1 MKDKQIFCNNEL
13 GFNDVESILYI
24 HPNMSQ
30 KLEFPQEY
38 PALIQIHR
46 EKPAAPV
53 PLHWHPGP
61 ELIYSLNK
69 NITVIIDGERFLIAP
84 KQFALISSYA
94 LHAVEPDSNN
104 TPTQDI
110 LSVTFQA
117 RYLEKMQ
124 PNLRSAAI
132 DKNAASATSEA
143 KEHLQEDCL
152 LLHKCIENCSDYFE
166 INRILFSILQNIYQ
180 NFFVGLQTNDIEHL
194 NMRNKM
200 MKVLAYIDRN
210 YMDPL
215 TTQSLADHF
224 GYTREY
230 FCRIFKQYG
239 GQTFKQYLTEF
250 RLNIATQELISS
262 ELPIGMIA
270 MEVGFPD
277 EKSFFTAFKRK
288 YQITPMQYRK
298 KHNFIE

>member
-13 GFNDVESILYI
+13 GFNDIESILYI

-38 PALIQIHR
+38 PALIQVHR

-69 NITVIIDGERFLIAP
+69 NITVIIDGEHFPIEP
-84 KQFALISSYA
+84 GEFALVSSYA

-110 LSVTFQA
+110 LSITFQA
-117 RYLEKMQ
+117 RYLERMQ
-124 PNLRSAAI
+124 PNLRNLII
-132 DKNAASATSEA
+132 DKDAASTDPGA
-143 KEHLQEDCL
+143 KEQLQEDCL
-152 LLHKCIENCSDYFE
+152 LLHKQLENCSDYFE
-166 INRILFSILQNIYQ
+166 INRILFSILHNIYQ
-180 NFFVGLQTNDIEHL
+180 NFCVGLQTNNIEHL

-200 MKVLAYIDRN
+200 MEVLAYIDRN
-210 YMDPL
+210 YMDSL
-215 TTQSLADHF
+215 TTQSIADHF

-239 GQTFKQYLTEF
+239 GQTFKQYLTEL
-250 RLNIATQELISS
+250 RLNIATQELTSS
-262 ELPIGMIA
+262 TLPISTIA

-277 EKSFFTAFKRK
+277 EKSFFTAFRRK
-288 YQITPMQYRK
+288 YRITPAQYRK
-298 KHNFIE
+298 NVLS